1 MPIVNHNK
9 APETPWRPKYRKFDI
24 AGHEQGVTSTL
35 SINLVEA
42 GAGAPLHTHTM
53 DELIVIL
60 EGSLEVQINGDS
72 QTVGPDHTLVVPPG
86 AEHGFRATAE
96 GAKLLVFF
104 PVLDPYEEGHTHYLE
119 GSRPTAA

>member
-1 MPIVNHNK
+1 M
-9 APETPWRPKYRKFDI
+9 R
-24 AGHEQGVTSTL
+24 STL
-35 SINLVEA
+35 TA
-42 GAGAPLHTHTM
+42 THRPSA
-53 DELIVIL
+53 L
-60 EGSLEVQINGDS
+60 
-72 QTVGPDHTLVVPPG
+72 DHTLVVPPG